1 MRLVL
6 VGALSGAASHL
17 RCSAL
22 NGIQGCLRSDSP

>member
-1 MRLVL
+1 MWLAF

-22 NGIQGCLRSDSP
+22 NGIQGCLHT